1 MPEMADDQW
10 VSLAVALGSAAVAWG
25 LFHAAA
31 DPAGRRGGA
40 VRRALIRSR
49 VLRTRWT
56 LEEPARLRAFAA
68 LPLGVALVAALA
80 TPLARPPRDRI
91 LTSKVLYAGDGSETD
106 LVNEVGPPAR
116 VTLLTGAHDAQ
127 APACADAARVLEY
140 DIPTEGFPGRV
151 RRALRMHPFRIVM
164 VCVHASG
171 GITGHSIIDI
181 N

>member
-1 MPEMADDQW
+1 MPEMTDEQW
-10 VSLAVALGSAAVAWG
+10 VSLTVALGSAAVAWG

-31 DPAGRRGGA
+31 DPAGTRGGL
-40 VRRALIRSR
+40 VRRVLIRSR
-49 VLRTRWT
+49 VLRTPWT

-68 LPLGVALVAALA
+68 FPLAVALFAGLA
-80 TPLARPPRDRI
+80 QPPHDRI
-91 LTSKVLYAGDGSETD
+91 LTSKVLYAGNGSEAE
-106 LVNEVGPPAR
+106 LVNEIGPPAR
-116 VTLLTGAHDAQ
+116 VTLLSSANMASTSPSCVG
-127 APACADAARVLEY
+127 AARVLEY

-171 GITGHSIIDI
+171 GITGHTVVDV